1 MTKETFINAFCYEAG
16 MWAATKLPPLA
27 LQPWFKLLMAHSLPF
42 WTIWKTALTMK
53 VADEQAVVLAE
64 QWEKE
69 ERDHRAEALA
79 IKAQALF
86 PKATIT
92 ALPDAIVPS
101 VMIIH
106 EPPPEASDAV
116 KALGGKIRIT
126 WQLNG

>member
-1 MTKETFINAFCYEAG
+1 MTKETFINAFSYEAG

-27 LQPWFKLLMAHSLPF
+27 LQPWFKLLMAHSFPF

-53 VADEQAVVLAE
+53 VADEQAVVLVD
-64 QWEKE
+64 QWKKE
-69 ERDHRAEALA
+69 EQDHRAEALA
-79 IKAQALF
+79 NKAQELF

>member
-1 MTKETFINAFCYEAG
+1 MKKETVVNAFCYEAG
-16 MWAATKLPPLA
+16 MWAVTKWPSFA

-79 IKAQALF
+79 IKAQELF

-92 ALPDAIVPS
+92 ALPEAIVPS

-116 KALGGKIRIT
+116 KALGGKICIT